1 MFNPAPSYQ
10 SKLLIKIAQSGR
22 GRGHAAGGTT
32 VASRAGAMPCEYRTP
47 TPGVRPA
54 SVRAIGLLPRHT
66 TPLRRGPGLRRE
78 RQSRLRVQIARKIK
92 LTRDR
97 RVRLLHVV
105 RSVLSV
111 LAGIAV
117 LTLASFAIEAALN
130 PLLLRAFPEVL
141 PGPEA
146 LSSNPWVRALTF
158 GYGLMCVAAGGY
170 IAARVASRLP
180 VVHAVVM
187 GIIQA
192 SLTILAM
199 LSPVGNHASR
209 LQWIIT
215 AVLSIPAALVG
226 GVVYKG
232 RKPNAGLEKAPASA

>member
-1 MFNPAPSYQ
+1 M
-10 SKLLIKIAQSGR
+10 
-22 GRGHAAGGTT
+22 
-32 VASRAGAMPCEYRTP
+32 
-47 TPGVRPA
+47 
-54 SVRAIGLLPRHT
+54 
-66 TPLRRGPGLRRE
+66 
-78 RQSRLRVQIARKIK
+78 
-92 LTRDR
+92 
-97 RVRLLHVV
+97 V

-130 PLLLRAFPEVL
+130 PLLLQAFPEAL

-146 LSSNPWVRALTF
+146 LASNPWVRALMLA
-158 GYGLMCVAAGGY
+158 YGLMCVATGGY
-170 IAARVASRLP
+170 IAARVARRLP
-180 VVHAVVM
+180 VTHASVM
-187 GIIQA
+187 GVIQA
-192 SLTILAM
+192 SLTIVAM

-232 RKPNAGLEKAPASA
+232 RKPNDGLEKAPASA